1 MLGMIALVVVLQLAV
16 VYLPVLNTFFKTQ
29 PLGQAEMA
37 VVVVASVLVFFAIEV
52 EKWVKR
58 KRGK

>member
-1 MLGMIALVVVLQLAV
+1 MIALVVALQLMV
-16 VYLPVLNTFFKTQ
+16 VYLPALNTFFKTQ

-37 VVVVASVLVFFAIEV
+37 VLVVSSVLVFFAIEV

-58 KRGK
+58 RRGK